1 MDARFGYES
10 YKLYLGIKLH
20 YNSDYDFNKYNGKV
34 SASFESY
41 LKRSDKFQFSKLR
54 KQHGE
59 NLKDFYIANFMYKD
73 YWIGDLFGEEAKEN
87 YTEWKK
93 YNQSLLY
100 CFEKDIRYLHSLE
113 GVLDNLFSTD
123 SSSHPIIVTSILSNS
138 ISFTTGVLLDSLIR
152 WSSSIKITEQYVW
165 PELQRRIQKTQGFIG
180 YNNKKLK
187 EKVLEIYDS

>member
-34 SASFESY
+34 SASFESF

-54 KQHGE
+54 KQHRE
-59 NLKDFYIANFMYKD
+59 NLKDFYIANFMHKD

-100 CFEKDIRYLHSLE
+100 CFEKDIRYLNSLE

-123 SSSHPIIVTSILSNS
+123 SSSHPIIVSSILSKS
-138 ISFTTGVLLDSLIR
+138 ISFATGVLLDSLIR
-152 WSSSIKITEQYVW
+152 WSSSVNITEKYVW

>member
-34 SASFESY
+34 SASFESF

-54 KQHGE
+54 KQHRE
-59 NLKDFYIANFMYKD
+59 NLKDFYIANFMHKD

-187 EKVLEIYDS
+187 EKVLEIYDN